1 MVMRYNLA
9 MAMIGFLGLAVA
21 ASGAADQPAPATDV
35 PVKRVVLY
43 SSGVGYFEHAGKVV
57 NDGRAELRFR
67 TEQINDML
75 KSLVL
80 QDLGGGTV
88 GAVVYP
94 SQNPLAKTL
103 KSFQVDISA
112 NPSLGELLN
121 QLRGA
126 EVVVEGAG
134 EEITGVILGLEK
146 VEKPVAEG
154 QPVRVW
160 MLNLISGGLIRAV
173 ELGGL
178 RRIELVDE
186 QLQAELNGALTALT
200 QARDQDK
207 KPVHIEFRGQG
218 ERSVRMGYVIETPI
232 WKTTYR
238 LVMPEDDSDTGY
250 LQGWAIVEN
259 QTESDWSDVT
269 LSLVSGRP
277 ISFVQDLYQPLYVKR
292 PVVQPE
298 LYASLMP
305 QQYDDGLAGGFRGG
319 MGGGLGAA
327 RGRGRPNAVAA
338 APNMEMAET
347 RRAGKAVAAG
357 RDFFEEE
364 SELLGDLDAAASV
377 ASLAS
382 ADELGELFQYQVPG
396 VSLPRQRSAMIP
408 IVTDEVA
415 VERLSIYN
423 QGVLA
428 KHPLNGARLKNTT
441 GKFLMQGPITVID
454 DQAYSGDARIED
466 LPADQSRLLSYAV
479 DLDVRVTS
487 KRSNKSA
494 TIQTGRVVRG
504 VLHLS
509 RKQVRQQDY
518 TVANRADR
526 DKTVLIEHPKHGSFE
541 LVDTPEPIETTES
554 LYRFEDRVAGGE
566 SSKLTVTEE
575 RTYGETVAI
584 LNCDLGQLLRYSRS
598 GEIPRKVRDALAEI
612 ARRRQALVAVERQIA
627 EREQRIRTITEE
639 QKRIRDNMRTVERN
653 SKYYARLLDKLNAQE
668 SAIEKNQLEMDDL
681 RNELDRKRAALE
693 DEINKLNIE

>member
-1 MVMRYNLA
+1 MAMRYNLA

-134 EEITGVILGLEK
+134 EEVTGVILGLEK

-218 ERSVRMGYVIETPI
+218 ERTVRMGYVIETPI

-238 LVMPEDDSDTGY
+238 LVMPADDTDTGY

-292 PVVQPE
+292 PVVRPE

-305 QQYDDGLAGGFRGG
+305 QQYDDGLAGG
-319 MGGGLGAA
+319 MGGGRRAA
-327 RGRGRPNAVAA
+327 RRRGRPSSPAA
-338 APNMEMAET
+338 APSMEMAET
-347 RRAGKAVAAG
+347 RRAGKAVALLI
-357 RDFFEEE
+357 RDFWWKNPMPMPI
-364 SELLGDLDAAASV
+364 STPPPRWHHWPAPTNWASC
-377 ASLAS
+377 S
-382 ADELGELFQYQVPG
+382 
-396 VSLPRQRSAMIP
+396 
-408 IVTDEVA
+408 
-415 VERLSIYN
+415 
-423 QGVLA
+423 
-428 KHPLNGARLKNTT
+428 NTRCRVCPCR
-441 GKFLMQGPITVID
+441 G
-454 DQAYSGDARIED
+454 S
-466 LPADQSRLLSYAV
+466 
-479 DLDVRVTS
+479 VR
-487 KRSNKSA
+487 R
-494 TIQTGRVVRG
+494 
-504 VLHLS
+504 
-509 RKQVRQQDY
+509 
-518 TVANRADR
+518 
-526 DKTVLIEHPKHGSFE
+526 
-541 LVDTPEPIETTES
+541 
-554 LYRFEDRVAGGE
+554 
-566 SSKLTVTEE
+566 
-575 RTYGETVAI
+575 
-584 LNCDLGQLLRYSRS
+584 
-598 GEIPRKVRDALAEI
+598 
-612 ARRRQALVAVERQIA
+612 
-627 EREQRIRTITEE
+627 
-639 QKRIRDNMRTVERN
+639 
-653 SKYYARLLDKLNAQE
+653 
-668 SAIEKNQLEMDDL
+668 
-681 RNELDRKRAALE
+681 
-693 DEINKLNIE
+693 

>member
-305 QQYDDGLAGGFRGG
+305 QQYDDGLAGG
-319 MGGGLGAA
+319 
-327 RGRGRPNAVAA
+327 
-338 APNMEMAET
+338 MA
-347 RRAGKAVAAG
+347 GW
-357 RDFFEEE
+357 
-364 SELLGDLDAAASV
+364 
-377 ASLAS
+377 
-382 ADELGELFQYQVPG
+382 
-396 VSLPRQRSAMIP
+396 
-408 IVTDEVA
+408 VA
-415 VERLSIYN
+415 V
-423 QGVLA
+423 
-428 KHPLNGARLKNTT
+428 
-441 GKFLMQGPITVID
+441 
-454 DQAYSGDARIED
+454 
-466 LPADQSRLLSYAV
+466 
-479 DLDVRVTS
+479 
-487 KRSNKSA
+487 
-494 TIQTGRVVRG
+494 
-504 VLHLS
+504 
-509 RKQVRQQDY
+509 
-518 TVANRADR
+518 
-526 DKTVLIEHPKHGSFE
+526 
-541 LVDTPEPIETTES
+541 
-554 LYRFEDRVAGGE
+554 
-566 SSKLTVTEE
+566 
-575 RTYGETVAI
+575 
-584 LNCDLGQLLRYSRS
+584 
-598 GEIPRKVRDALAEI
+598 
-612 ARRRQALVAVERQIA
+612 
-627 EREQRIRTITEE
+627 
-639 QKRIRDNMRTVERN
+639 
-653 SKYYARLLDKLNAQE
+653 
-668 SAIEKNQLEMDDL
+668 
-681 RNELDRKRAALE
+681 
-693 DEINKLNIE
+693 

>member
-305 QQYDDGLAGGFRGG
+305 QQYEDGTGSRSCCGAPSESLPAA
-319 MGGGLGAA
+319 LGVHEDSGRRSNVPAA
-327 RGRGRPNAVAA
+327 TPS
-338 APNMEMAET
+338 MEMVET

-364 SELLGDLDAAASV
+364 SDAYGRSRCRRLG
-377 ASLAS
+377 
-382 ADELGELFQYQVPG
+382 GIIG
-396 VSLPRQRSAMIP
+396 QR
-408 IVTDEVA
+408 
-415 VERLSIYN
+415 R
-423 QGVLA
+423 
-428 KHPLNGARLKNTT
+428 
-441 GKFLMQGPITVID
+441 
-454 DQAYSGDARIED
+454 
-466 LPADQSRLLSYAV
+466 
-479 DLDVRVTS
+479 RV
-487 KRSNKSA
+487 
-494 TIQTGRVVRG
+494 GRVVPIPGAGRVPAAAAFG
-504 VLHLS
+504 NDS
-509 RKQVRQQDY
+509 
-518 TVANRADR
+518 DR
-526 DKTVLIEHPKHGSFE
+526 DRRSRGRAIEYLQPARPGQAPAERRAAEEHHRQVPDAGADHGHRRS
-541 LVDTPEPIETTES
+541 
-554 LYRFEDRVAGGE
+554 G
-566 SSKLTVTEE
+566 
-575 RTYGETVAI
+575 
-584 LNCDLGQLLRYSRS
+584 LLR
-598 GEIPRKVRDALAEI
+598 
-612 ARRRQALVAVERQIA
+612 
-627 EREQRIRTITEE
+627 
-639 QKRIRDNMRTVERN
+639 
-653 SKYYARLLDKLNAQE
+653 
-668 SAIEKNQLEMDDL
+668 
-681 RNELDRKRAALE
+681 
-693 DEINKLNIE
+693 

>member
-134 EEITGVILGLEK
+134 EEVTGVILGLEK

-218 ERSVRMGYVIETPI
+218 ERTVRMGYVIETPI

-238 LVMPEDDSDTGY
+238 LVMPADDTDTGY

-292 PVVQPE
+292 PVVRPE

-305 QQYDDGLAGGFRGG
+305 QQYDDGLAGG
-319 MGGGLGAA
+319 MGGGRRAA
-327 RGRGRPNAVAA
+327 RRRGRPSSPAA
-338 APNMEMAET
+338 APSMELAET
-347 RRAGKAVAAG
+347 ARAGKAVTLQYDVSG
-357 RDFFEEE
+357 GE
-364 SELLGDLDAAASV
+364 SDAYADLDAAASV

-423 QGVLA
+423 QRVLA

-487 KRSNKSA
+487 ERSNKSA

>member
-218 ERSVRMGYVIETPI
+218 ERHG
-232 WKTTYR
+232 
-238 LVMPEDDSDTGY
+238 
-250 LQGWAIVEN
+250 A
-259 QTESDWSDVT
+259 
-269 LSLVSGRP
+269 
-277 ISFVQDLYQPLYVKR
+277 
-292 PVVQPE
+292 
-298 LYASLMP
+298 
-305 QQYDDGLAGGFRGG
+305 DGLRD
-319 MGGGLGAA
+319 
-327 RGRGRPNAVAA
+327 RNAHLE
-338 APNMEMAET
+338 N
-347 RRAGKAVAAG
+347 
-357 RDFFEEE
+357 
-364 SELLGDLDAAASV
+364 
-377 ASLAS
+377 
-382 ADELGELFQYQVPG
+382 
-396 VSLPRQRSAMIP
+396 
-408 IVTDEVA
+408 
-415 VERLSIYN
+415 
-423 QGVLA
+423 
-428 KHPLNGARLKNTT
+428 
-441 GKFLMQGPITVID
+441 
-454 DQAYSGDARIED
+454 
-466 LPADQSRLLSYAV
+466 
-479 DLDVRVTS
+479 
-487 KRSNKSA
+487 
-494 TIQTGRVVRG
+494 
-504 VLHLS
+504 HLS
-509 RKQVRQQDY
+509 PG
-518 TVANRADR
+518 
-526 DKTVLIEHPKHGSFE
+526 H
-541 LVDTPEPIETTES
+541 
-554 LYRFEDRVAGGE
+554 
-566 SSKLTVTEE
+566 
-575 RTYGETVAI
+575 
-584 LNCDLGQLLRYSRS
+584 
-598 GEIPRKVRDALAEI
+598 
-612 ARRRQALVAVERQIA
+612 ARR
-627 EREQRIRTITEE
+627 
-639 QKRIRDNMRTVERN
+639 
-653 SKYYARLLDKLNAQE
+653 
-668 SAIEKNQLEMDDL
+668 
-681 RNELDRKRAALE
+681 
-693 DEINKLNIE
+693 

>member
-218 ERSVRMGYVIETPI
+218 ERPVRMGYVIETPI

-305 QQYDDGLAGGFRGG
+305 QQYDDGLAGG
-319 MGGGLGAA
+319 MGGGRRAA
-327 RGRGRPNAVAA
+327 RRRGRPSSPAA
-338 APNMEMAET
+338 APSMELAET
-347 RRAGKAVAAG
+347 AAPAKPLTLQYDVSGGRVRCLCRSRCRR
-357 RDFFEEE
+357 
-364 SELLGDLDAAASV
+364 LG
-377 ASLAS
+377 
-382 ADELGELFQYQVPG
+382 GITG
-396 VSLPRQRSAMIP
+396 QR
-408 IVTDEVA
+408 
-415 VERLSIYN
+415 R
-423 QGVLA
+423 
-428 KHPLNGARLKNTT
+428 
-441 GKFLMQGPITVID
+441 
-454 DQAYSGDARIED
+454 
-466 LPADQSRLLSYAV
+466 
-479 DLDVRVTS
+479 RV
-487 KRSNKSA
+487 
-494 TIQTGRVVRG
+494 GRVVPIPGAGRVPAAAAFG
-504 VLHLS
+504 NDS
-509 RKQVRQQDY
+509 
-518 TVANRADR
+518 DR
-526 DKTVLIEHPKHGSFE
+526 DRRSRGRAIEYLQPARPGQAPAERRAAEEHHRQVPDAGADHGHRRS
-541 LVDTPEPIETTES
+541 
-554 LYRFEDRVAGGE
+554 G
-566 SSKLTVTEE
+566 
-575 RTYGETVAI
+575 
-584 LNCDLGQLLRYSRS
+584 LLR
-598 GEIPRKVRDALAEI
+598 
-612 ARRRQALVAVERQIA
+612 
-627 EREQRIRTITEE
+627 
-639 QKRIRDNMRTVERN
+639 
-653 SKYYARLLDKLNAQE
+653 
-668 SAIEKNQLEMDDL
+668 
-681 RNELDRKRAALE
+681 
-693 DEINKLNIE
+693 

>member
-94 SQNPLAKTL
+94 SQDPLAKTL

-186 QLQAELNGALTALT
+186 QLQAELNGALAALT

-218 ERSVRMGYVIETPI
+218 ERPVRMGYVIETPI

-347 RRAGKAVAAG
+347 RRAGKAVAG
-357 RDFFEEE
+357 RRDFFEEE

-428 KHPLNGARLKNTT
+428 KHPLNGARLKT
-441 GKFLMQGPITVID
+441 P
-454 DQAYSGDARIED
+454 
-466 LPADQSRLLSYAV
+466 PA
-479 DLDVRVTS
+479 
-487 KRSNKSA
+487 
-494 TIQTGRVVRG
+494 
-504 VLHLS
+504 
-509 RKQVRQQDY
+509 
-518 TVANRADR
+518 
-526 DKTVLIEHPKHGSFE
+526 
-541 LVDTPEPIETTES
+541 
-554 LYRFEDRVAGGE
+554 
-566 SSKLTVTEE
+566 SS
-575 RTYGETVAI
+575 
-584 LNCDLGQLLRYSRS
+584 
-598 GEIPRKVRDALAEI
+598 
-612 ARRRQALVAVERQIA
+612 
-627 EREQRIRTITEE
+627 
-639 QKRIRDNMRTVERN
+639 
-653 SKYYARLLDKLNAQE
+653 
-668 SAIEKNQLEMDDL
+668 
-681 RNELDRKRAALE
+681 
-693 DEINKLNIE
+693 

>member
-134 EEITGVILGLEK
+134 EEVTGVILGLEK

-218 ERSVRMGYVIETPI
+218 ERPVRMGYVIETPI

-238 LVMPEDDSDTGY
+238 LVMPADDTDTGY

-292 PVVQPE
+292 PVVRPE

-305 QQYDDGLAGGFRGG
+305 QQYDDGLAGG
-319 MGGGLGAA
+319 MGGGRRAA
-327 RGRGRPNAVAA
+327 RRRGRPSSPAA
-338 APNMEMAET
+338 APSMELAET
-347 RRAGKAVAAG
+347 ARAGKAVTLQYDVSG
-357 RDFFEEE
+357 GE
-364 SELLGDLDAAASV
+364 SDAYADLDAAASV

-487 KRSNKSA
+487 ERSNKSA

-627 EREQRIRTITEE
+627 EREQRIRAITEE

>member
-1 MVMRYNLA
+1 MAMRYNLA

-134 EEITGVILGLEK
+134 EEVTGVILGLEK

-305 QQYDDGLAGGFRGG
+305 QQYDDGMAGGDVRASRRRCLGGGFRGC
-319 MGGGLGAA
+319 
-327 RGRGRPNAVAA
+327 
-338 APNMEMAET
+338 T
-347 RRAGKAVAAG
+347 R
-357 RDFFEEE
+357 
-364 SELLGDLDAAASV
+364 
-377 ASLAS
+377 AS
-382 ADELGELFQYQVPG
+382 AGPT
-396 VSLPRQRSAMIP
+396 RS
-408 IVTDEVA
+408 
-415 VERLSIYN
+415 
-423 QGVLA
+423 
-428 KHPLNGARLKNTT
+428 PLR
-441 GKFLMQGPITVID
+441 PVW
-454 DQAYSGDARIED
+454 RW
-466 LPADQSRLLSYAV
+466 P
-479 DLDVRVTS
+479 
-487 KRSNKSA
+487 
-494 TIQTGRVVRG
+494 
-504 VLHLS
+504 
-509 RKQVRQQDY
+509 
-518 TVANRADR
+518 
-526 DKTVLIEHPKHGSFE
+526 
-541 LVDTPEPIETTES
+541 
-554 LYRFEDRVAGGE
+554 
-566 SSKLTVTEE
+566 
-575 RTYGETVAI
+575 
-584 LNCDLGQLLRYSRS
+584 
-598 GEIPRKVRDALAEI
+598 
-612 ARRRQALVAVERQIA
+612 
-627 EREQRIRTITEE
+627 
-639 QKRIRDNMRTVERN
+639 
-653 SKYYARLLDKLNAQE
+653 
-668 SAIEKNQLEMDDL
+668 
-681 RNELDRKRAALE
+681 KRAAPAKPLPQAA
-693 DEINKLNIE
+693 ISLKKNRSYWAILTPPPRWHHWPAPTNWASCSNTRCRVCPCRGSVRR